1 MVDPMVDPMGGK
13 AEHIKNALH
22 TCKASLPVLS
32 VLSVFIIFQMSVTQI
47 SICNEAG
54 RTLMLSIHLPR
65 TAARVT

>member
-32 VLSVFIIFQMSVTQI
+32 VFIIFQMSVIQI